1 MRLKHQCCYTFG
13 PLKALVPES
22 IKSCLVPG
30 EELPFLDI
38 NYLKPLNQTIFQIL
52 APECFS
58 SEFLT
63 CGLLHPELVGIDQ
76 RDLRSWQNEAKG
88 NH

>member
-1 MRLKHQCCYTFG
+1 
-13 PLKALVPES
+13 
-22 IKSCLVPG
+22 VPG